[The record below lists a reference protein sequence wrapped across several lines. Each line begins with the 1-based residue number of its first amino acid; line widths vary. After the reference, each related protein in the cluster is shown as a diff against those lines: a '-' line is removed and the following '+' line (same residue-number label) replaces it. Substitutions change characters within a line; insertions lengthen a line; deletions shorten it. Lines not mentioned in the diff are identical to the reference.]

1 MQNAEIKSRL
11 ERYFPSLYD
20 ALPELSVSAYR
31 LMQVPAN
38 TTIFD
43 VGSPCEQYLL
53 LTKGTVSA
61 KMYSKSGKSIL
72 LYRIEP
78 GQSCIITTSCLL
90 GNTNYPTVGETETD
104 CEALGISKPEFT
116 KALNQS
122 ALFRKFVFDCMGQRL
137 SDVML
142 RLETVNFTS
151 IDSRIANALLSRQ
164 KDSPRI
170 RLTHESL
177 AEEVGTAREVVS
189 RHLKSLE
196 TQNLIKLERGE
207 VILKDTKALAVLCE

>member
-11 ERYFPSLYD
+11 EKYFPALYD
-20 ALPELSVSAYR
+20 ALPELPVSAYQ

-38 TTIFD
+38 TTVFD
-43 VGSPCEQYLL
+43 VGSPCQQYLL
-53 LTKGTVSA
+53 LTSGTVSA
-61 KMYSKSGKSIL
+61 KMLSKSGKSIL
-72 LYRIEP
+72 LYRIGP

-90 GNTNYPTVGETETD
+90 GNTNYPTIGETETD
-104 CEALGISKPEFT
+104 CEALGISKSEFT

-122 ALFRKFVFDCMGQRL
+122 ALFRKFVFDGMGQRL

-164 KDSPRI
+164 KASQRI
-170 RLTHESL
+170 KLTHESL

-189 RHLKSLE
+189 RHLKRLE
-196 TQNLIKLERGE
+196 AKNLIKLERGE
-207 VILKDTKALAVLCE
+207 VILKDAIELAALCE